1 MKFFLKCGFEEF
13 YLSIQVD
20 EKGVTNERVKV
31 KGAADDEM
39 LLEMT
44 EDGEVGKSRKSSRIC
59 KVQRSYNIVEY
70 ESF

>member
-1 MKFFLKCGFEEF
+1 M
-13 YLSIQVD
+13 
-20 EKGVTNERVKV
+20 

-44 EDGEVGKSRKSSRIC
+44 EDGEVGRSRKSSRIC
-59 KVQRSYNIVEY
+59 KIQRSYNIVEY